1 MSSELM
7 DNSVSHRRRI
17 ANRALQVI
25 TDTACLV
32 PSDTLAKSAYGSSMS
47 LAGSIVSTV
56 LPPAPMPVYGWPDTT
71 SSDPGY
77 FGPGSL
83 TWRIHADPGAA
94 VAGIRAIFMQ
104 SLHPQ
109 AMAGVARYS
118 DYREDPWRR
127 LARTAQ
133 YIGAI
138 SFGTRDEADRVAA
151 TVRSVHARLGVDA
164 ADLLAWVHYGFVDS
178 MLSVTQRGGLRLTDQ
193 EADAYVAEQVQAAK
207 LIGLSA
213 ADVPSNV
220 RGLQEYLAQVTPQL
234 RATTE
239 ARDAARFILVPPM
252 DNRVRWF
259 TPAQPLW
266 SGLTTTAFAALP
278 RWGRRMFGDGL
289 VGELLGGVPILGD
302 MSTTVAL
309 RSWRRSFAALPID
322 LRKGP
327 YVSAA
332 EQRLDVTVL

>member
-1 MSSELM
+1 
-7 DNSVSHRRRI
+7 
-17 ANRALQVI
+17 
-25 TDTACLV
+25 
-32 PSDTLAKSAYGSSMS
+32 MS

-56 LPPAPMPVYGWPDTT
+56 LPPAPMPVYGWPDST
-71 SSDPGY
+71 SNDPGY

-94 VAGIRAIFMQ
+94 VAGVRAIFMQ

-127 LARTAQ
+127 LGRTAQ

-138 SFGTRDEADRVAA
+138 SFGTCDEADRVSAA
-151 TVRSVHARLGVDA
+151 VRSVHARLGVDA

-178 MLSVTQRGGLRLTDQ
+178 MLSVTRRGGLRLSDEQ
-193 EADAYVAEQVQAAK
+193 ADRYVAEQVQAAK
-207 LIGLSA
+207 LIGLSE
-213 ADVPSNV
+213 ADVPHDVKGLRDYLTQV
-220 RGLQEYLAQVTPQL
+220 RPVL
-234 RATTE
+234 RATAE

-252 DNRVRWF
+252 DSRVRWF

-278 RWGRRMFGDGL
+278 RWARRMFGDGI
-289 VGELLGGVPILGD
+289 VGELLGGVPLLSD
-302 MSTTVAL
+302 VSTTVAL
-309 RSWRRSFAALPID
+309 RSWRRSFAALPTE

-332 EQRLDVTVL
+332 EKRLDLTVL